1 MQSGQWSIDQK
12 LAPVEMCFWMD
23 LLKAL
28 NSCMMDR
35 RNMRGEIGM
44 KLEPENFLSAET
56 AAVTVFKK
64 IGEKKAQKRFG
75 NKRYLPIFAAR

>member
-1 MQSGQWSIDQK
+1 
-12 LAPVEMCFWMD
+12 
-23 LLKAL
+23 
-28 NSCMMDR
+28 
-35 RNMRGEIGM
+35 MRGRIWM

-64 IGEKKAQKRFG
+64 IGEKKHQKRFG